1 MRRLLLLLVLLAS
14 CAGLLVPAQAA
25 VYAGESLVAAAA
37 VRVRGTDGVL
47 YQVEVQVAQHE
58 VPNGAPEHL
67 LRARLAICNE
77 NGCFGSWYPLEV
89 KASDVQFTAET
100 ASVRGVFA
108 GSPFDVQWKARRA
121 KKELDPLTSTPDA
134 EIEEGNLFVSA
145 HKDVRS
151 APAVVHLPGLFCKTA
166 ASTMSNQYGA
176 VVTRDQAGE
185 QQPAKL
191 PSGFFPTSRRKPRC
205 F

>member
-1 MRRLLLLLVLLAS
+1 MRRLLLPLALAAA
-14 CAGLLVPAQAA
+14 CAGVLVPADAA
-25 VYAGESLVAAAA
+25 VYAGESLVAAAG

-58 VPNGAPEHL
+58 TPGGPPEHL
-67 LRARLAICNE
+67 LRVRLATCDDS
-77 NGCFGSWYPLEV
+77 GCTGPWYPVEV
-89 KASDVQFTAET
+89 QASDVVFTADG

-121 KKELDPLTSTPDA
+121 KKDLDPLTASPAADVTD
-134 EIEEGNLFVSA
+134 GNLYVSA
-145 HKDVRS
+145 HKDIRS

-166 ASTMSNQYGA
+166 ASTMSNQVGA
-176 VVTRDQAGE
+176 VVTRDAAGDP
-185 QQPAKL
+185 QPPKL
-191 PSGFFPTSRRKPRC
+191 PSGFFPTARRKPRC